1 MDTILVTGASG
12 QIGTDLIERL
22 IEIYGSDNVVASD
35 IGTLDKFQGKCRCEK
50 LDVRDKKIMND
61 IIQKYKVTK
70 IFHLASLLSATGE
83 KEPELC
89 WDINMRGLLNIL
101 QLSRENNIKQIIFPS
116 SIAVFGPKT
125 PRDNTPQDTILS
137 PTTMYGNTKVAG
149 ELLCDYYVSKYDLD
163 IRGVRYPGLISH
175 TQLPGGG
182 TTDYA
187 VEIYH
192 EAIKHKKY
200 TSFLSKDTVLPMMY
214 MNDAVDALI
223 DLGNA
228 KFEDLNYHSNYN
240 LAAVSFSVEEVAQ
253 SIQKYI
259 PEFQIEYSP
268 DYRQAIADSWPKTI
282 DDSCARNDWNW
293 SHKYDLDAITKDM
306 LENLRKYYS

>member
-1 MDTILVTGASG
+1 
-12 QIGTDLIERL
+12 
-22 IEIYGSDNVVASD
+22 
-35 IGTLDKFQGKCRCEK
+35 
-50 LDVRDKKIMND
+50 
-61 IIQKYKVTK
+61 
-70 IFHLASLLSATGE
+70 
-83 KEPELC
+83 
-89 WDINMRGLLNIL
+89 
-101 QLSRENNIKQIIFPS
+101 
-116 SIAVFGPKT
+116 
-125 PRDNTPQDTILS
+125 
-137 PTTMYGNTKVAG
+137 
-149 ELLCDYYVSKYDLD
+149 
-163 IRGVRYPGLISH
+163 
-175 TQLPGGG
+175 
-182 TTDYA
+182 
-187 VEIYH
+187 
-192 EAIKHKKY
+192 
-200 TSFLSKDTVLPMMY
+200 MMY